1 MTMISFSVS
10 FFSQFLQISISSWRL
25 YQLMVFIAKLWD
37 ENLILVMAFLLL
49 KLKKF
54 RYLSSLKSSFV
65 CEKKVVLFIFISVKQ
80 GLNATVF
87 SFFFGKT
94 YAFFYIPSY
103 LFHHSTPWYVQDEVR
118 HTVRVQQCLIFVT
131 QPDSLLASS
140 SLKALRK
147 LQSSFRKGIL
157 CKYLNNCVS
166 IVILKGNRPS
176 FPNTFELLVLFL
188 TSSICLHG
196 ERWNFCILLNLCW
209 SLGSP

>member
-1 MTMISFSVS
+1 MLFFKCYHTYCNHSHKKRKNFLMTMISFSVS

-37 ENLILVMAFLLL
+37 ENLILFMAFLLL

-94 YAFFYIPSY
+94 YAFFIFLLIYFTIQHLDMFKMRLDIPS
-103 LFHHSTPWYVQDEVR
+103 E
-118 HTVRVQQCLIFVT
+118 
-131 QPDSLLASS
+131 SS
-140 SLKALRK
+140 NV
-147 LQSSFRKGIL
+147 SFLSPGLIL
-157 CKYLNNCVS
+157 C
-166 IVILKGNRPS
+166 
-176 FPNTFELLVLFL
+176 
-188 TSSICLHG
+188 
-196 ERWNFCILLNLCW
+196 
-209 SLGSP
+209 